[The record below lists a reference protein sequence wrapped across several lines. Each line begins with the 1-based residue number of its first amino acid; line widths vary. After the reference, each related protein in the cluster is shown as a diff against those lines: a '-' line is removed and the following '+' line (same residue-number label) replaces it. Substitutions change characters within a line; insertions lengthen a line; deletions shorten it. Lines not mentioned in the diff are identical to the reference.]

1 MDVENQNIQSPGC
14 GHFRVQLTHGPGS
27 GVAGIGKE
35 RLAPQFPFLVEALKG
50 FPGHIDLAPDD
61 EGFRSTLQHHRD
73 GANGAQ
79 IFGDILPHHA
89 VSPGGAPDKDAVL
102 ILQSY
107 GQAVHLGLQQILDFS
122 ALGDPLMELHQLLGG
137 KDVLQGL
144 EGDPVHHLGEAV
156 QGLPPHP
163 LGGGIGGNP
172 LRVGLLQLLQL
183 TQHAVVFKIGD
194 GGLVQDIVQIVVV
207 VELPAELLNLLQGIH
222 IR

>member
-1 MDVENQNIQSPGC
+1 
-14 GHFRVQLTHGPGS
+14 
-27 GVAGIGKE
+27 
-35 RLAPQFPFLVEALKG
+35 
-50 FPGHIDLAPDD
+50 
-61 EGFRSTLQHHRD
+61 
-73 GANGAQ
+73 
-79 IFGDILPHHA
+79 
-89 VSPGGAPDKDAVL
+89 
-102 ILQSY
+102 
-107 GQAVHLGLQQILDFS
+107 
-122 ALGDPLMELHQLLGG
+122 MELHQLLGG

-144 EGDPVHHLGEAV
+144 EGHSVNHLSKTV

-172 LRVGLLQLLQL
+172 LWMGLLQLLQL